1 MSGQLAVRSEAS
13 TPRLLILDGDTA
25 HEVFDV
31 VACTD
36 ALIRARSALLFE
48 VGEELHVRIEHDGS
62 VWGATARVLGHVAT
76 QGDQVTEL
84 EISDHRPLVSA
95 AG

>member
-1 MSGQLAVRSEAS
+1 
-13 TPRLLILDGDTA
+13 
-25 HEVFDV
+25 
-31 VACTD
+31 
-36 ALIRARSALLFE
+36 
-48 VGEELHVRIEHDGS
+48 VRIEHDGS

-84 EISDHRPLVSA
+84 EISDRRPLVSA